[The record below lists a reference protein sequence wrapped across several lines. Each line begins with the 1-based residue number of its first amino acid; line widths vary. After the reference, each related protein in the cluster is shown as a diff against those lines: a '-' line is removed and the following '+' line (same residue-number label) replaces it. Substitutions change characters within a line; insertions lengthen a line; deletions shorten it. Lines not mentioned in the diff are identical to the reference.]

1 MTPVEV
7 EELELEELDEVRLLL
22 LRSAVV
28 STLLLEILLT
38 SSPIW
43 SSSSSSKISET
54 LAELMEAELTLVE
67 GELRRPPNISG
78 LTEPLSSVIL
88 ILGGEMAK

>member
-1 MTPVEV
+1 
-7 EELELEELDEVRLLL
+7 
-22 LRSAVV
+22 
-28 STLLLEILLT
+28 
-38 SSPIW
+38 
-43 SSSSSSKISET
+43 
-54 LAELMEAELTLVE
+54 MEAELTLVE